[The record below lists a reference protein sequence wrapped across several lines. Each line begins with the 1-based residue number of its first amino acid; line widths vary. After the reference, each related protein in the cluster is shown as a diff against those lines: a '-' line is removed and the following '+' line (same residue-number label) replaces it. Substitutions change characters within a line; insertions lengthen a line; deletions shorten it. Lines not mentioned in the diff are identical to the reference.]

1 MPDGSASTYTSL
13 GSIALDAVSSEL
25 MEPLVEAAAITLR
38 DAVVEQINQSTPVG
52 RRYRIPGTRYR
63 DGKKGKSRK
72 TGTYIA
78 SAPGQAPAERE
89 GIYRERW
96 QNTPS
101 VREADQVAAKVFN
114 DATVGKAQEP
124 LALILEK
131 GHRIP
136 DDADAPETAAA
147 KKPGKTGGRMAP
159 RPHIAPAMEKAK
171 EKIQALIQEASS

>member
-1 MPDGSASTYTSL
+1 MAEESASTYESL
-13 GSIALDAVSSEL
+13 GSIALDAVSAEL

-38 DAVVEQINQSTPVG
+38 DQIVEQINQSKPAG
-52 RRYRIPGTRYR
+52 KRYRIPGTRYR
-63 DGKKGKSRK
+63 DGKKGPSRK
-72 TGTYIA
+72 EGTYVA

-101 VREADQVAAKVFN
+101 VREADQVVAKVFN
-114 DATVGKAQEP
+114 DATVGKSQEP

-136 DDADAPETAAA
+136 DDADAPETAEA
-147 KKPGKTGGRMAP
+147 KKPGKKGGRMAP
-159 RPHIAPAMEKAK
+159 RPHIAPAIEKA
-171 EKIQALIQEASS
+171 EAKIQALIQEAGK